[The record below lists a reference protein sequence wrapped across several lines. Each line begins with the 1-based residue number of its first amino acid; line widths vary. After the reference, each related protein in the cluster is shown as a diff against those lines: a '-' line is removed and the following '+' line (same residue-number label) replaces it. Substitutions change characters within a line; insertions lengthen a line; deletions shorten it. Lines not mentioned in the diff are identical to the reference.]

1 MSEFWTYVIKE
12 FKHILRDR
20 RTLFVLLGIPIAQI
34 LLFGFALTN
43 EVKNSKFAV
52 LDLSKDEQTRLI
64 TERLAASQF
73 FDLAEHLTSYDQIE
87 RSFQAGHS
95 NLVVVFPAGFG
106 RDLEQSHH
114 AQVQL
119 VADASDPNL
128 GSTLINYASAIIQ
141 DVQMELWDDQPLPY
155 SIHTEVR
162 MLYNPQLK
170 GAFNFVPGVMAM
182 VMMLICAMM
191 TSIAIVREKEQGNME
206 VLLVSP
212 LKPMVLILAKTVPYL
227 ALSLVNLTTILLLS
241 VTLLELPIAG
251 NLLLLYAESGLFIM
265 TALALGM
272 LISTSTNSQMMAMF
286 ISLVGLLLPTLMFS
300 GFMFPIENMPVVLRT
315 ISNIVPAKWYYSIVK
330 SVMIKGVGLSGVLK
344 ETLILSG
351 MMLFFLTMAIKRF
364 KIRLA

>member
-43 EVKNSKFAV
+43 EVKNSKFSI
-52 LDLSKDEQTRLI
+52 LDLSKDEETRLI
-64 TERLAASQF
+64 TDRLAASQF
-73 FDLAEHLTSYDQIE
+73 FDLAENLTSYDQIE
-87 RSFQAGHS
+87 HSFQAGHS
-95 NLVVVFPAGFG
+95 NLVVVFPAHFG

-114 AQVQL
+114 AQIQL
-119 VADASDPNL
+119 VADASDPSL

-155 SIHTEVR
+155 SIQTEVR

-212 LKPMVLILAKTVPYL
+212 LKPMVLILAKTIPYL

-251 NLLLLYAESGLFIM
+251 SLFLLYAESGLFIM

-300 GFMFPIENMPVVLRT
+300 GFMFPIENMPLPLQVL
-315 ISNIVPAKWYYSIVK
+315 SNLVPAKWYYLIVK
-330 SVMIKGVGLSGVLK
+330 DVMIKGLGLMSIWK
-344 ETLILSG
+344 ETLILLG
-351 MMLFFLTMAIKRF
+351 MTVFLFVLSWRKFD
-364 KIRLA
+364 IRLT

>member
-155 SIHTEVR
+155 SIHTDVR

-300 GFMFPIENMPVVLRT
+300 GFMFPIENMPLPLQVL
-315 ISNIVPAKWYYSIVK
+315 SNLVPAKWYYLIVK
-330 SVMIKGVGLSGVLK
+330 DVMIKGLGFMSIWK
-344 ETLILSG
+344 ETLILLG
-351 MMLFFLTMAIKRF
+351 MTVFLFVLSWRKFD
-364 KIRLA
+364 IRLT

>member
-43 EVKNSKFAV
+43 EVKNSRLSV
-52 LDLSKDEQTRLI
+52 LDLSKDDETRMI
-64 TERLAASQF
+64 IDRLAASQF
-73 FDLAEHLTSYDQIE
+73 FDLAENLTSYDQIE
-87 RSFQAGHS
+87 QSFQAGHS
-95 NLVVVFPAGFG
+95 HLVVVFPANFG
-106 RDLEQSHH
+106 KDLEQSHH

-128 GSTLINYASAIIQ
+128 GSTLINYAGSIIQ

-212 LKPMVLILAKTVPYL
+212 LKPMVLILAKTIPYL

-241 VTLLELPIAG
+241 VTLLKLPIAG
-251 NLLLLYAESGLFIM
+251 NLFLLYAESGLFIM

-300 GFMFPIENMPVVLRT
+300 GFMFPIENMPLPLQVL
-315 ISNIVPAKWYYSIVK
+315 SNLVPAKWYYLIVK
-330 SVMIKGVGLSGVLK
+330 DVMIKGLGFMSIWK
-344 ETLILSG
+344 ETLILLG
-351 MMLFFLTMAIKRF
+351 MTTFFFVLSWRKF
-364 KIRLA
+364 DIRLT

>member
-170 GAFNFVPGVMAM
+170 GSFDFVPGVMAM

-300 GFMFPIENMPVVLRT
+300 GFMFPIENMPLPLQVL
-315 ISNIVPAKWYYSIVK
+315 SNLVPAKWYYLIVK
-330 SVMIKGVGLSGVLK
+330 DVMIKGLGFMSIWK
-344 ETLILSG
+344 ETLILLG
-351 MMLFFLTMAIKRF
+351 MTVFLSVLSWRKF
-364 KIRLA
+364 DIRLT

>member
-43 EVKNSKFAV
+43 EVKNSKFSV
-52 LDLSKDEQTRLI
+52 LDLSKDEETRLI
-64 TERLAASQF
+64 TDRLAASQF
-73 FDLAEHLTSYDQIE
+73 FDLAENLTSYEQIE
-87 RSFQAGHS
+87 HSFQAGHS
-95 NLVVVFPAGFG
+95 NLVVVFPAHFS
-106 RDLEQSHH
+106 RDLAQSHH

-119 VADASDPNL
+119 IADASDPNL

-141 DVQMELWDDQPLPY
+141 DVQMELWNDQSLPY
-155 SIHTEVR
+155 SIQTEVR

-212 LKPMVLILAKTVPYL
+212 LKPMVLILAKTIPYL

-251 NLLLLYAESGLFIM
+251 NLFLLYAESGLFIM

-300 GFMFPIENMPVVLRT
+300 GFMFPIENMPIPLQVL
-315 ISNIVPAKWYYSIVK
+315 SNLVPAKWYYLIVK
-330 SVMIKGVGLSGVLK
+330 DVMIKGLGFMSIWK
-344 ETLILSG
+344 ETLVLLGMTVFLFVLSWRK
-351 MMLFFLTMAIKRF
+351 FD
-364 KIRLA
+364 IRLS

>member
-64 TERLAASQF
+64 TERLATSQF

-241 VTLLELPIAG
+241 VTLLELSIAG

-300 GFMFPIENMPVVLRT
+300 GFMFPIENMPLPLQVL
-315 ISNIVPAKWYYSIVK
+315 SNLVPAKWYYLIVK
-330 SVMIKGVGLSGVLK
+330 DVMIKGLGFMSIWK
-344 ETLILSG
+344 ETLILLG
-351 MMLFFLTMAIKRF
+351 MTVFLFVLSWRKFD
-364 KIRLA
+364 IRLT

>member
-300 GFMFPIENMPVVLRT
+300 GFMFPIENMPLPLQVL
-315 ISNIVPAKWYYSIVK
+315 SNLVPAKWYYLIVK
-330 SVMIKGVGLSGVLK
+330 DVMIKGLGFMSIWK
-344 ETLILSG
+344 ETLILLG
-351 MMLFFLTMAIKRF
+351 MTVFLFVLSWRKFD
-364 KIRLA
+364 IRLT

>member
-300 GFMFPIENMPVVLRT
+300 GFMFPIENMPLPLQVL
-315 ISNIVPAKWYYSIVK
+315 SNLVPAKWYYLIVK
-330 SVMIKGVGLSGVLK
+330 DVMIKGLGFMSIWK
-344 ETLILSG
+344 ETLILLG
-351 MMLFFLTMAIKRF
+351 MTVFLSVLSWRKF
-364 KIRLA
+364 DIRLT